1 MLLIVSG
8 VLNVFKAIAEV
19 KGTVSKDR
27 TESICIFDLVCT
39 RFLALAVLGT
49 PKRVAV
55 VISMS

>member
-1 MLLIVSG
+1 M
-8 VLNVFKAIAEV
+8 FKAIAEV